1 MGASR
6 AEFLAW
12 RLAWAQFELTQVK
25 PGSIASQQA
34 MQVVSKAWAEF
45 DKLREAQPKAT
56 PEAETPE
63 AIVQAVLDAMPG
75 WRDDWLESILFR
87 AAEVL
92 EIDLTPALDAHHK
105 VGP

>member
-25 PGSIASQQA
+25 PGSIASRDA
-34 MQVVSKAWAEF
+34 MRAVKEAWADVE
-45 DKLREAQPKAT
+45 DLQTSKPTAT
-56 PEAETPE
+56 PGAETPE
-63 AIVQAVLDAMPG
+63 AIVQAVLEAMPG
-75 WRDDWLESILFR
+75 WRDDWLEAILFR